1 MSLHLKTDQSTSSGK
16 VTLGL
21 VSSLIS
27 SQGTQIADATYVLE
41 TSDGANIVITERA
54 VIPYVE
60 VLFETGSKKYGWLNN
75 VTAWATGTEY
85 NGLLALNFW
94 QVCFDITL
102 RQCVEFNV
110 KKVGGVVNRPCRQ
123 VWCDILHRSTASERA
138 LRVDYRRFHKT
149 LEYLS
154 LEARGTII

>member
-27 SQGTQIADATYVLE
+27 PQGTQIADATYVLE

-94 QVCFDITL
+94 QVRMF
-102 RQCVEFNV
+102 
-110 KKVGGVVNRPCRQ
+110 
-123 VWCDILHRSTASERA
+123 
-138 LRVDYRRFHKT
+138 
-149 LEYLS
+149 
-154 LEARGTII
+154 